1 MLRGGYGKQA
11 SPNFLQTPRR
21 KFAASEGRH
30 PFTGGL
36 NELQAGSFHRKRG
49 IKFADPSAFACLQTI
64 AGTLKSSPLRR
75 VESTDFEE
83 IGGGDF
89 TVCAKLFPP
98 S

>member
-1 MLRGGYGKQA
+1 MLR
-11 SPNFLQTPRR
+11 R
-21 KFAASEGRH
+21 KPAVSEGRH

-36 NELQAGSFHRKRG
+36 HESLAGSFHRKRG
-49 IKFADPSAFACLQTI
+49 GGGSSLIPQYSRASGAI
-64 AGTLKSSPLRR
+64 AGTFKSSPLRR

-89 TVCAKLFPP
+89 TVRAKLLPP

>member
-1 MLRGGYGKQA
+1 MLR
-11 SPNFLQTPRR
+11 R
-21 KFAASEGRH
+21 KSAVSEGRH

-36 NELQAGSFHRKRG
+36 HEFLAGSFHRKRG
-49 IKFADPSAFACLQTI
+49 GSSLIPQRSRASGAI
-64 AGTLKSSPLRR
+64 AGTFKSSPLRR

-89 TVCAKLFPP
+89 TVRAKLLPP